1 MGAAQQSGGA
11 PPCDDVYPGQIHMA
25 KHIVDPMHLS
35 QGFVGHTPPS
45 AMDWAAYQQV
55 QAGGAAQLGHPS
67 PFINYGTHHGQESQS
82 IWRSPGFLG
91 LSFLALCTIAA
102 VLWRFHYDGFY
113 GLVKTGPPPPPQWAL
128 DLLPQIGDQDH
139 LKRGECKNPFRQQ
152 VEDIFGG
159 TRVEGYPAGTPGD
172 EDFITWNSG
181 KKIEGEFGP
190 VVFSDKAAAL
200 RATLIQQGWNHRIL
214 YHGTENP
221 FVTSILTG
229 GFLNSD
235 GWHGVGIYA
244 TSTFAHSQ
252 CYAPGDGESI
262 LKLEVYWNPV
272 NQSQYFNHVPHN
284 SLANDVYVIRDPLLV
299 YPVELMRCCP
309 EELTC
314 R

>member
-1 MGAAQQSGGA
+1 
-11 PPCDDVYPGQIHMA
+11 
-25 KHIVDPMHLS
+25 
-35 QGFVGHTPPS
+35 
-45 AMDWAAYQQV
+45 
-55 QAGGAAQLGHPS
+55 
-67 PFINYGTHHGQESQS
+67 
-82 IWRSPGFLG
+82 
-91 LSFLALCTIAA
+91 
-102 VLWRFHYDGFY
+102 
-113 GLVKTGPPPPPQWAL
+113 
-128 DLLPQIGDQDH
+128 
-139 LKRGECKNPFRQQ
+139 

-190 VVFSDKAAAL
+190 VVLSDKAAAL

-244 TSTFAHSQ
+244 TCTFAHSQ